1 MLFSLFMLL
10 QPNKRTCAAMCNKEA
25 PDMGF
30 DTSNTLLNDVYIE
43 NFMEIL

>member
-10 QPNKRTCAAMCNKEA
+10 QPNKRTCVAMCNKEA

-30 DTSNTLLNDVYIE
+30 DTSNILLNDECIE